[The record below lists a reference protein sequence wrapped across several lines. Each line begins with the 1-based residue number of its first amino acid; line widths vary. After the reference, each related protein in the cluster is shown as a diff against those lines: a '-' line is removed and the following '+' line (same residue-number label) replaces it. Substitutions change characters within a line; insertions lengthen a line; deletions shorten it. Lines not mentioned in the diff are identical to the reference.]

1 VARRL
6 DPLDKALIGTL
17 FNDGR
22 LAVSDM
28 AARLGVSAPT
38 VRGRLR
44 GLVGAGVLRV
54 AGLVNASET
63 PELTTAIVGLSLD
76 RFNLDEM
83 VERLAALDEVN
94 WSAVVTGRYD
104 IIAEVVTTEGM
115 SGLYAFLN
123 ESLQKLGG
131 VQSSEMFVVMK
142 ASHKW
147 MLLPPSMSA
156 TWARPAGD
164 GP

>member
-1 VARRL
+1 MKRKL
-6 DPLDKALIGTL
+6 DQLDKALVGTL
-17 FNDGR
+17 FDDGR
-22 LAVSDM
+22 LAVTDI
-28 AARLGVSAPT
+28 AARLSISAPT

-44 GLVGAGVLRV
+44 GLLAAGVLRV
-54 AGLVNASET
+54 AGLVNASQT

-94 WSAVVTGRYD
+94 WAAVVTGRYD

-115 SGLYAFLN
+115 SGLYRFLN
-123 ESLQKLGG
+123 VSLQELGG

-147 MLLPPSMSA
+147 MLLPPALSDA
-156 TWARPAGD
+156 WANHGVNGA
-164 GP
+164 

>member
-1 VARRL
+1 MKRKL
-6 DPLDKALIGTL
+6 DQLDKALVGTL
-17 FNDGR
+17 FDDGR
-22 LAVSDM
+22 LAVTDI
-28 AARLGVSAPT
+28 AARLSISAPT

-44 GLVGAGVLRV
+44 GLLAAGVLRV
-54 AGLVNASET
+54 AGLVNASQT

-94 WSAVVTGRYD
+94 WAAVVTGRYD

-115 SGLYAFLN
+115 SGLYRFLN
-123 ESLQKLGG
+123 VSLQELGG

-147 MLLPPSMSA
+147 MLLPPALSDA
-156 TWARPAGD
+156 WANPGD
-164 GP
+164 NGA